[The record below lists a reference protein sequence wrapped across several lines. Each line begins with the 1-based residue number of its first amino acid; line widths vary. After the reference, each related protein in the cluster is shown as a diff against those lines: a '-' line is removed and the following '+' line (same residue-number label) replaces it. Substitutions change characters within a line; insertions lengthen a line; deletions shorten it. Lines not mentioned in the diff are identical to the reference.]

1 MLIDEATK
9 RPVARPQPD
18 ETLETALKRIR
29 FTPTPKQPA
38 QRPSAYF
45 TETGAPEFKE
55 GAPIVPRVLAIA
67 ETTSPAARR
76 DRVRVTTRKSSKP
89 RTIEFPK
96 HWLIDLFSSSTVP
109 SFAARSRKA
118 IIPMDGDG
126 NLPLQDITEEDWLLP
141 NDLYTGLARKPPSL
155 LRQLGNRRTLTAQL
169 PLRRG
174 TRRNLVLCPV
184 SGDIMRAVRTHVGS
198 AVVDDTLCWYQARTS
213 AEAAYLTVLLNTSC
227 LQHAFTSANFGLHP
241 WHVVPIPRYDET
253 NPLHREIAAL
263 CTQAEKVAVRTVA
276 TELEADPGREQVSL
290 SKAVRNALAND
301 GIAATM
307 DGWARCLLPDQAD

>member
-141 NDLYTGLARKPPSL
+141 NDLYTGLARKAAKPPAAARQPADADGAASATTRNETEPRTVPGVGRHARGTDPRWERGRRRHPVL
-155 LRQLGNRRTLTAQL
+155 VPGSDERGGGLPDGPAQHELPAARLHERQLRPSPVARGADP
-169 PLRRG
+169 PLRRDQPAPPG
-174 TRRNLVLCPV
+174 DRRAL
-184 SGDIMRAVRTHVGS
+184 
-198 AVVDDTLCWYQARTS
+198 
-213 AEAAYLTVLLNTSC
+213 
-227 LQHAFTSANFGLHP
+227 HA
-241 WHVVPIPRYDET
+241 
-253 NPLHREIAAL
+253 
-263 CTQAEKVAVRTVA
+263 
-276 TELEADPGREQVSL
+276 GREGRRPNGGDRTRS
-290 SKAVRNALAND
+290 
-301 GIAATM
+301 
-307 DGWARCLLPDQAD
+307 